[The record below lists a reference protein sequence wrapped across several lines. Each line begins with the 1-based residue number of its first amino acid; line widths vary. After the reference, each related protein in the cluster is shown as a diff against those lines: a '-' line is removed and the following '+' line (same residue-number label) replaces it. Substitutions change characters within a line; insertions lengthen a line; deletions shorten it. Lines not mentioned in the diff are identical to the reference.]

1 MKLKTTIILAI
12 ILALIAGYYYY
23 FEVKRA
29 KQVEEEKEEA
39 KKLFHYSPEEVTQ
52 LRLKGVEEVILCKK
66 VGEEWRLEEPVQAK
80 GDQEE
85 IEQLISNI
93 LDIKQ
98 ERLIASEPADL
109 KQFGLSPPI
118 GEVSFQVKGKWETLQ
133 VGDETPTGIS
143 LYAKKGDSNEVL
155 LVSSLARSYV
165 KKGVYDL
172 RDKTILPFELE
183 RVKQFRYRTAQ
194 QDVICQKTEENQ
206 WNLHQPLKTKADSNK
221 IQFFLQRLIDAQAKE
236 FVEEEP
242 ADLGQYQLAPP
253 QRELTLWLGEE
264 MAQAT
269 LLIGK
274 RNEDKKSY
282 YARGGQSMVVVLIDE
297 QVFKEL
303 PEAIEGWRDKTLI
316 SFDRNKLNKV
326 TLTYG
331 EHLIALQKKEEEDQW
346 QLTEPLQTKADN
358 WEVES
363 FALNLQ
369 GTKAEGFID
378 HPENPDSWYG
388 FDQPQLEIGLW
399 LEGEETPQKVVIGK
413 QEKGKT
419 TYYARNRQSPIIY
432 LVKAEDIDKLK
443 KTPFD
448 LRDKVLIS
456 YRPAELDYL
465 TLKLPGEEPIVIRK
479 SGDRWVIKKPKK
491 YRSKQKEAEE
501 LVWELNSVRMER
513 IADESPSDLSPYG
526 LEPPKAEISFQ
537 LKEGSPLPPL
547 FLGNQVE
554 EENRIYCKLENKPA
568 VYEIPSFCWEVII
581 RITSPNE
588 K

>member
-12 ILALIAGYYYY
+12 MLALIAGYYYF

-39 KKLFHYSPEEVTQ
+39 RKLFHYSAEEVTQ
-52 LRLKGVEEVILCKK
+52 LRLTGVEEVILCKK
-66 VGEEWRLEEPVQAK
+66 VGEEWRLEEPVHTK

-85 IEQLISNI
+85 IERLISN
-93 LDIKQ
+93 LLNIKQ

-118 GEVSFQVKGKWETLQ
+118 AEVSFQVKGNWETLQ
-133 VGDETPTGIS
+133 VGDETPTGVS
-143 LYAKKGDSNEVL
+143 LYAKKGASNEVM

-165 KKGVYDL
+165 KKEVYDL
-172 RDKTILPFELE
+172 RDKTIFPFELE

-194 QDVICQKTEENQ
+194 QDVIFQKTEENQ
-206 WNLHQPLKTKADSNK
+206 WSLLQPLKAKADSDK
-221 IQFFLQRLIDAQAKE
+221 IQSFLQRLINAQAKE
-236 FVEEEP
+236 FVEENPE
-242 ADLGQYQLAPP
+242 DLGQYRLAPP
-253 QRELTLWLGEE
+253 ERELTFWLGEE
-264 MAQAT
+264 MAQAMF
-269 LLIGK
+269 LIGK

-303 PEAIEGWRDKTLI
+303 PEAIDGWRDKTLI
-316 SFDRNKLNKV
+316 TFDRNKLNKLN
-326 TLTYG
+326 LTYG
-331 EHLIALQKKEEEDQW
+331 EHLIALQKKEEQW
-346 QLTEPLQTKADN
+346 ELTEPLKTKADS
-358 WEVES
+358 WEVER
-363 FALNLQ
+363 FAIALQ

-378 HPENPDSWYG
+378 HSAKPDSWYG
-388 FDQPQLEIGLW
+388 FNQPQLEVSLW
-399 LEGEETPQKVVIGK
+399 LEGEEAPQKLVIGK

-419 TYYARNRQSPIIY
+419 TYYARSSQSPTIY
-432 LVKAEDIDKLK
+432 LVKLEEIDKLK

-456 YRPAELDYL
+456 YRPAELNSL
-465 TLKLPGEEPIVIRK
+465 TLKLPGEEPIMIRK

-537 LKEGSPLPPL
+537 LKEGSPLPL
-547 FLGNQVE
+547 LLLGNQVE

-568 VYEIPSFCWEVII
+568 VYKIPSFCWEVIS

-588 K
+588 KE